1 MRILHVTYPYIS
13 TPPKGYGG
21 SEKVASQI
29 VEGLVKR
36 GHEVHLLATGDSIT
50 KANLHYIYEK
60 QLTLS
65 KFSPHYNIRQHLFAK
80 YLVKYLDIDIVHNHM
95 GEFGY
100 NIIQED
106 INIGNLYP
114 LGERNI
120 TTMHNDYQVRKGTCV
135 AISKNQGKRLGLDKV
150 VYNAIEPEK
159 YIYSDQKEDYML
171 FLGNCVPGK
180 GVEVAIQV
188 AKDLNYKL
196 IMCLKID
203 KGTDI
208 EKYYNNTIKPMLVGT
223 ENLITVSGIVTIEKK
238 LELFSKAKVFLM
250 PISWD
255 EPFGLVML
263 EAMASGT
270 PVVAYNRG
278 SVPEVIANHKSG
290 YIIEANNYEMF
301 RLYTEQTIK
310 SNIVKEYAPKKCL
323 EQAKKFSV
331 DRMVDS
337 YLKVYEEVLR

>member
-36 GHEVHLLATGDSIT
+36 GHEVHLLATGDSVT

-65 KFSPHYNIRQHLFAK
+65 KFSPYYNIDQVFKARDLASRMN
-80 YLVKYLDIDIVHNHM
+80 IDIVHNHM

-100 NIIQED
+100 DELF
-106 INIGNLYP
+106 GN
-114 LGERNI
+114 RVI
-120 TTMHNDYQVRKGTCV
+120 TTMHNDYKVRIGTCV
-135 AISKNQGKRLGLDKV
+135 AISKNQAKRLCLDKV

-159 YIYSDQKEDYML
+159 YIYSEDKEDYML
-171 FLGNCVPGK
+171 WLGNCIPVK
-180 GVEVAIQV
+180 GAEVAIKL

-196 IMCLKID
+196 VMCLKID

-208 EKYYNNTIKPMLVGT
+208 EKYYNNTIKPMLKGT
-223 ENLITVSGIVTIEKK
+223 EKLITIKGIVSIEEK
-238 LELFSKAKVFLM
+238 LKLYSKAKVFLM

-278 SVPEVIANHKSG
+278 SVPEIISHTKSG
-290 YIIEANNYEMF
+290 YIVEANNYEMF
-301 RLYTEQTIK
+301 RLY
-310 SNIVKEYAPKKCL
+310 VKQSLDRSDIIPKQYVSGWCL

-331 DRMVDS
+331 ERMVDG
-337 YLKVYEEVLR
+337 YEKIYKEMLR